1 MLVEAKI
8 FRENGDDRDTGR
20 LPGTKK
26 KPHESVKNAA
36 ERVLGDY
43 LRMDPRLFQVSN
55 PREVLKE
62 EVESPAYPG
71 FKTLYMKH
79 FVDAQLMRI
88 NGSSVSFSQNDD
100 GFMIQDYK
108 GDSRQWLWMNSKNC
122 DRYRVITRGTK
133 TTTADISEFMTP
145 VVDSTWS
152 EAMVKDK
159 LESYKINTSKYG
171 SGAAATLQDLA
182 DEMNN
187 GASWLMEDNYDVMRV
202 VDVVLLRVNDSTGR
216 VLIENKTK
224 LPDGRL
230 LLRNRL
236 PGIKRK
242 PNENLWRTVH
252 RCLDMQLKSIADN
265 VVVPVKYDTEEQ
277 LTESVSYPGL
287 KCVYRKYFF
296 NCTYDPTRHNKVNAR
311 LSLA

>member
-1 MLVEAKI
+1 
-8 FRENGDDRDTGR
+8 
-20 LPGTKK
+20 
-26 KPHESVKNAA
+26 
-36 ERVLGDY
+36 
-43 LRMDPRLFQVSN
+43 
-55 PREVLKE
+55 
-62 EVESPAYPG
+62 
-71 FKTLYMKH
+71 
-79 FVDAQLMRI
+79 
-88 NGSSVSFSQNDD
+88 
-100 GFMIQDYK
+100 
-108 GDSRQWLWMNSKNC
+108 
-122 DRYRVITRGTK
+122 
-133 TTTADISEFMTP
+133 MTP

-152 EAMVKDK
+152 AAMVKDK

-171 SGAAATLQDLA
+171 TGAAATLQDLA
-182 DEMNN
+182 NEMNN